1 MHVVV
6 IALATAALLLAAFAL
21 FLRRPSP
28 GRPALLVRERARV
41 TALAEHVAMLAGT
54 LAPRDIDHPENL
66 ERAAA
71 YIEAHFQDATA
82 RVASED
88 YRATFRPDLPEEPF
102 RNLVASFGPEAGP
115 RIVVGAHYDAFG
127 LFGANPGADDNA
139 SGVAG
144 LLEIARLLRGRPLAR
159 RVDLVA
165 FTLEEPPFFASAGMG
180 SRVHAR
186 ALAAAGVRVE
196 AMVCLEMIGYF
207 SERQPWPSPLL
218 ALVYPHRG
226 DFIGVVGQPF
236 DGGLARRVKGWM
248 RVPTMPPSPPVPV
261 YSFNGPTVMGTD
273 ASDHS
278 SFWLEGMPAVMVTDT
293 AFMRNPYYHS
303 ADDRPETLDY
313 QRMATVVDGVLNAV
327 LHLAGGG

>member
-6 IALATAALLLAAFAL
+6 MALLAAVLLLAALGL
-21 FLRRPSP
+21 FLRRPSL
-28 GRPALLVRERARV
+28 GSPALLIHERARPA
-41 TALAEHVAMLAGT
+41 ALAEHVAMLAGT
-54 LAPRDIDHPENL
+54 LAPRDVDHPENL

-71 YIEAHFQDATA
+71 YVEAQLREANA
-82 RVASED
+82 RVGSEE
-88 YRATFRPDLPEEPF
+88 YRATFRPDLPAEPF
-102 RNLVASFGPEAGP
+102 RNLVASFGPEGGS
-115 RIVVGAHYDAFG
+115 RVLVGAHYDAFG
-127 LFGANPGADDNA
+127 MFGANPGADDNA

-144 LLEIARLLRGRPLAR
+144 LLELARLLGDRPLAR

-165 FTLEEPPFFASAGMG
+165 FTLEEPPFFAGPGMG

-186 ALAAAGVRVE
+186 ALATAGVPVK

-207 SERQPWPSPLL
+207 SDHQPWPSPLL

-236 DGGLARRVKGWM
+236 DRGLARRIKGWM
-248 RVPTMPPSPPVPV
+248 RVPPATPGPKVPV

-293 AFMRNPYYHS
+293 AFMRNPYYHGP
-303 ADDRPETLDY
+303 DDRPETLDY

-327 LHLAGGG
+327 LHLAGGR